1 MATQIS
7 HGPHSLELRT
17 SFFDKLR
24 KIALLFKRGNN
35 NKSIDLSKYSNEA
48 RAAKIQQ
55 SINKANANILLR
67 YSSIR

>member
-7 HGPHSLELRT
+7 HGTPILELRT

-55 SINKANANILLR
+55 QINKANANILLR